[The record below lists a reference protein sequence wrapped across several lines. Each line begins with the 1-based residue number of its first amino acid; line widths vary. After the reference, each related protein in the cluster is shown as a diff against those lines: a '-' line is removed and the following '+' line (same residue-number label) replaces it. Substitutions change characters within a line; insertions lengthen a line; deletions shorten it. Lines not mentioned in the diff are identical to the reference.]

1 MNSNYSSQ
9 GYPPQGENMEVK
21 KPDGLC
27 MAGCIVS
34 LVCSGLAMLGLFISA
49 IVFFTGATFADKVI
63 NIGPQPYIDPGI
75 IKLTGVGMGIFLI
88 IFCCV
93 QIAPIILCS
102 LVLRGQAKSNIA
114 AGVVSLIFSGLI
126 GGILILV
133 GKYGPVQQP
142 QSIKVE

>member
-9 GYPPQGENMEVK
+9 RYRPQCGNMEVK

-27 MAGCIVS
+27 VAGCIVS
-34 LVCSGLAMLGLFISA
+34 LVCSGLALLVSFISA
-49 IVFFTGATFADKVI
+49 IVFFTGAAFAEKVVL
-63 NIGPQPYIDPGI
+63 GPQPYVDPGI
-75 IKLTGVGMGIFLI
+75 IRSTGIGVGIFLI

-93 QIAPIILCS
+93 QIAPVILCS
-102 LVLRGQAKSNIA
+102 LVLRGRAKSNIA

-133 GKYGPVQQP
+133 GKYGPVQP
-142 QSIKVE
+142 